1 MCIETRC
8 YLPFFALCI
17 DITANKENVA
27 ANGTKLIRSLRSAV
41 QTMLQISTILFDKP
55 RSVFAQSLSA
65 LGKPEQL
72 SCDTYILNATT
83 SDLCFILQSCTADIC
98 FEVNHSLMAI
108 HTRIGAGSTVSASG
122 GKGGDTSSGFFLP
135 RTNNEEDTS
144 IAECPFWTL
153 LARSLGSSIEFI
165 AIPGCT
171 SFEQDANDGFYL
183 RANLMIPEGSEVTN
197 IAFYGD
203 DGNSSLSPNLS
214 DESKV
219 KEGRQSVGL
228 VIKYNDSVSQEVR
241 EELLLFQYDDVIF
254 RKVESER
261 NTKNEIIIPATDLN
275 TEECTFL
282 TMSDDEENDDRNVIV
297 PKSELTFDS
306 CRVHNFPSSTLSH
319 VNSPPITY
327 IVTTG
332 RHIGTQRRS
341 SSQYQQNSQVNLC
354 GSRGTGGVITFGQST
369 FLNIFD
375 MEEDEDNAS
384 SVDDDNE

>member
-1 MCIETRC
+1 MEQSLFVALDQLCRRC
-8 YLPFFALCI
+8 YKLAPFYS
-17 DITANKENVA
+17 TNH
-27 ANGTKLIRSLRSAV
+27 AV
-41 QTMLQISTILFDKP
+41 FLLS
-55 RSVFAQSLSA
+55 RSVLLVSLNNFRVT
-65 LGKPEQL
+65 P
-72 SCDTYILNATT
+72 ILNATT

-108 HTRIGAGSTVSASG
+108 HTRIGAGSNVSASG
-122 GKGGDTSSGFFLP
+122 GKGGDTSNGFFLP

-297 PKSELTFDS
+297 PKSELTFDF

-319 VNSPPITY
+319 VNLPPITY

>member
-1 MCIETRC
+1 METRC
-8 YLPFFALCI
+8 HLPFFALCI

-55 RSVFAQSLSA
+55 RIVFAQSLSA

-72 SCDTYILNATT
+72 SCDTYILNATAYIF
-83 SDLCFILQSCTADIC
+83 DLYFIRQSCTADIC
-98 FEVNHSLMAI
+98 FEVKHSLMAI
-108 HTRIGAGSTVSASG
+108 HTRIGAGSNVSASG
-122 GKGGDTSSGFFLP
+122 GKGGDASSSGFFLP

-228 VIKYNDSVSQEVR
+228 VIKYNDSMSQEVR

-261 NTKNEIIIPATDLN
+261 NAKNEIIIPATDLN
-275 TEECTFL
+275 SEECTFL
-282 TMSDDEENDDRNVIV
+282 TMSDEEENDDRNAIV
-297 PKSELTFDS
+297 PKSEL
-306 CRVHNFPSSTLSH
+306 L
-319 VNSPPITY
+319 
-327 IVTTG
+327 
-332 RHIGTQRRS
+332 
-341 SSQYQQNSQVNLC
+341 
-354 GSRGTGGVITFGQST
+354 
-369 FLNIFD
+369 
-375 MEEDEDNAS
+375 
-384 SVDDDNE
+384 